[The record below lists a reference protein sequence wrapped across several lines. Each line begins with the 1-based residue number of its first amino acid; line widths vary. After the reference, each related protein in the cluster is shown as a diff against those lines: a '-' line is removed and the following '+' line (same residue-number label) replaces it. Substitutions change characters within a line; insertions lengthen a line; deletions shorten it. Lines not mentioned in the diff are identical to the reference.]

1 VFGDDDRNVPTQLCI
16 ESLEQLRAGHDF
28 SWTVVHA
35 THTLLELPTG
45 LNAEI
50 PRSRGFAH
58 GLFPSVG
65 SFLRRIGVVGG

>member
-1 VFGDDDRNVPTQLCI
+1 MPTRLCI

-45 LNAEI
+45 LNADI
-50 PRSRGFAH
+50 PRSRGFGR
-58 GLFPSVG
+58 GLFSSVG
-65 SFLRRIGVVGG
+65 AFLRRIRVVNN